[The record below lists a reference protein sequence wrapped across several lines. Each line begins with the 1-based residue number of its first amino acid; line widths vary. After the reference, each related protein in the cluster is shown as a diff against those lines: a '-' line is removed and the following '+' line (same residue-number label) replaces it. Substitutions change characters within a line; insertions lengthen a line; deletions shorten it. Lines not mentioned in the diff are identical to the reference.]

1 MPIGDFRLRNTILL
15 SLVGNSQ
22 SAIGNVIMAAD
33 CKNLDAAAEKLTDS
47 LRFTDIPR
55 TTRLFSDFMYDYQK
69 VARFYANY
77 GRSVE
82 PLADHARRVGAQQFD
97 RKRVPDALERINKRA
112 GSPELTFKHIDMLRR
127 PGTVA
132 VVTGQQAGLFTGPLY
147 TIHKA
152 LTVIKLAACLRAE
165 GVEAVPVF
173 WVASEDHDYEE
184 VNHCRVVDR
193 EGHLKRI
200 QYDASGHKTDEP
212 VGRVELCAGIGQTID
227 ELVAE
232 LAPSEFTPALERD
245 LRESYAEGVG
255 FADAFSRLMARLFRE
270 YGVVLLDPLDD
281 ELKQVAA
288 PLYSEAIAKSS
299 EIARALVARS
309 RELEDAGY
317 HAQIHV
323 SEDMVPLFIM
333 DEGRRVAL
341 TYHDGRFRVKGSDR
355 SFSNEELVELA
366 VRCPSCFSPNVTLRP
381 VVQDYLLP
389 TAAYIGGPAEIA
401 YFAQLRAVYQTLER
415 QEPCVLPRA
424 SFTIVEG
431 RHQKTMKKYGLEL
444 QDFFDG
450 LHPAVTKVVE
460 HSLDRGAAAAFTETE
475 RVLNEHLD
483 KLGEAL
489 GQTDATLSDPLK
501 RTREKIIYQLEHLRT
516 RFIHSSAHRDETAYR
531 QVERAFTT
539 LYPDKNLQERELN
552 VYYFLSR
559 YGPALIGELYTAAEL
574 GFSNHKLIY
583 IGGVASQVVNAR

>member
-1 MPIGDFRLRNTILL
+1 MT
-15 SLVGNSQ
+15 
-22 SAIGNVIMAAD
+22 AD
-33 CKNLDAAAEKLTDS
+33 CKNLEAAAENLTDS

-55 TTRLFSDFMYDYQK
+55 TTLLFNDFLYDYQK
-69 VARFYANY
+69 VARFHANY

-97 RKRVPDALERINKRA
+97 RKRVPDALDRINRRA
-112 GSPELTFKHIDMLRR
+112 GSPELTFKHIEMLRR

-132 VVTGQQAGLFTGPLY
+132 IVTGQQAGLFTGPLY

-152 LTVIKLAACLRAE
+152 LTVIKLAACLRDQ

-184 VNHCRVVDR
+184 VNHCRIVDR

-200 QYDASGHKTDEP
+200 QYEASGHKVDEP
-212 VGRVELCAGIGQTID
+212 VGRVTLCEGIGQTID
-227 ELVAE
+227 ELVAQ
-232 LAPSEFTPALERD
+232 LAPSEFTPALDRD

-255 FADAFSRLMARLFRE
+255 FAEAFLRLMARLFHQ
-270 YGVVLLDPLDD
+270 YGVVLLDPLDE

-288 PLYSEAIAKSS
+288 PLYAEAIGKSS
-299 EIARALVARS
+299 EIARALVGRS
-309 RELEDAGY
+309 RELEESGY

-333 DEGRRVAL
+333 DEGRRSAL
-341 TYHDGRFRVKGSDR
+341 TQQDGRFTVKGSDR
-355 SFSNEELVELA
+355 SFTSEELVELA
-366 VRCPSCFSPNVTLRP
+366 GRCPSCFSPNVTLRP

-401 YFAQLRAVYQTLER
+401 YFAQLRAVYETLGR

-424 SFTIVEG
+424 SLTIVEG

-444 QDFFDG
+444 RDFFDG

-460 HSLDRGAAAAFTETE
+460 HSVDRSAALAFTETE

-489 GQTDATLSDPLK
+489 RQTDATLSDPLK
-501 RTREKIIYQLEHLRT
+501 RAREKIMYQLEHLRT

-539 LYPDKNLQERELN
+539 LCPDKNLQERELN

-559 YGPALIGELYTAAEL
+559 YGPGLIEELYDAADL
-574 GFSNHKLIY
+574 GFSNHKLVY
-583 IGGVASQVVNAR
+583 VGGVASQVVNAR

>member
-1 MPIGDFRLRNTILL
+1 MPADCNNLE
-15 SLVGNSQ
+15 
-22 SAIGNVIMAAD
+22 AAAD
-33 CKNLDAAAEKLTDS
+33 QVTDA
-47 LRFTDIPR
+47 LRFTEIPR
-55 TTRLFSDFMYDYQK
+55 TTRLFNDFLYDYQK
-69 VARFYANY
+69 VDRFYANY

-82 PLADHARRVGAQQFD
+82 PLADHARRVGEQQFD
-97 RKRVPDALERINKRA
+97 RKRVPAALERINRRV
-112 GSPELTFKHIDMLRR
+112 GSPELTFKHIEMLRH
-127 PGTVA
+127 PGSVA
-132 VVTGQQAGLFTGPLY
+132 IVTGQQAGLFTGPLY

-152 LTVIKLAACLRAE
+152 LTVIKLAACLRDQ

-173 WVASEDHDYEE
+173 WVASEDHDYAE
-184 VNHCRVVDR
+184 VNHCRVIDR
-193 EGHLKRI
+193 EGLLKEIR
-200 QYDASGHKTDEP
+200 YEASGHRDEQP
-212 VGRVELCAGIGQTID
+212 VGSVTLCEGIGQTID
-227 ELVAE
+227 DLVAQ
-232 LAPSEFTPALERD
+232 LAASEFLPALERD

-255 FADAFSRLMARLFRE
+255 FAEAFARLMARLFRE
-270 YGVVLLDPLDD
+270 YGVVLLDPLDE

-288 PLYSEAIAKSS
+288 PLYAEAISKSS
-299 EIARALVARS
+299 EIAEALVSRS
-309 RELEDAGY
+309 RELEEAGY

-333 DEGRRVAL
+333 DDGRRSAM
-341 TYHDGRFRVKGSDR
+341 TQQDGRFAVKGSHR
-355 SFSNEELVELA
+355 TFAKEELVELA
-366 VRCPSCFSPNVTLRP
+366 TRCPNCFSPNVTLRP

-401 YFAQLRAVYQTLER
+401 YFAQLRAAYEVLGR
-415 QEPCVLPRA
+415 QAPCVLPRA

-444 QDFFDG
+444 RDFFDG

-460 HSLDRGAAAAFTETE
+460 NSLDRNTANAFTETE

-489 GQTDATLSDPLK
+489 RNTDATLSDPLE
-501 RTREKIIYQLEHLRT
+501 RARGKILYQLEHLRT
-516 RFIHSSAHRDETAYR
+516 RFIHSSAHREQTVYR

-559 YGPALIGELYTAAEL
+559 YGPSLIEELYGAADL
-574 GFSNHKLIY
+574 GFSNHKLVY
-583 IGGVASQVVNAR
+583 SGGVASQVVNAR